1 MRDLTNHRW
10 CCGECLVNGIL
21 RAWCDSSATIG
32 IVVDFCI
39 EEIITAGS
47 REIDRLHTDHVR
59 STIEIGIRIVQC
71 DGLPITDRM
80 IRARQSVEWNFT
92 RRHIESRDFF
102 SIDPHNG
109 TVIILDAQRKRL
121 RYLACC
127 DGEGIAIIHCR
138 VHTLHARERRV
149 DNIATTVANGCSRSR
164 PVRVIENQLPPITHW
179 VARFFGAAE
188 VFPCVASFIQIND
201 LCAREG
207 ASRAP

>member
-1 MRDLTNHRW
+1 MRDLTNHRR
-10 CCGECLVNGIL
+10 CRCQCLVNGIL
-21 RAWCDSSATIG
+21 RARCNRAATIG
-32 IVVDFCI
+32 IVVDFRI

-47 REIDRLHTDHVR
+47 REIDRLHADHVCAA
-59 STIEIGIRIVQC
+59 IQIGIRIVQC
-71 DGLPITDRM
+71 DGLPVTDRM
-80 IRARQSVEWNFT
+80 IRARQSVERYFT
-92 RRHIESRDFF
+92 CGHIESRNFF